1 MVPVQSKL
9 RVALYYVCTLNPAS
23 LQGKN
28 GKRCW
33 SLIAD
38 KCVCMRARACV
49 CVCTCVYVCVCSFAV
64 MCVREMGGQRQA
76 GRQDSA
82 ELAARLNRKDTYHT
96 QQCQCQP
103 TVPARASFIGLSV
116 SQQ

>member
-1 MVPVQSKL
+1 M
-9 RVALYYVCTLNPAS
+9 CTLNPAS

-38 KCVCMRARACV
+38 KYVCVHARTRVCV
-49 CVCTCVYVCVCSFAV
+49 CVYGCVCSFAV

-96 QQCQCQP
+96 QQCF
-103 TVPARASFIGLSV
+103 ARASFIGLSV